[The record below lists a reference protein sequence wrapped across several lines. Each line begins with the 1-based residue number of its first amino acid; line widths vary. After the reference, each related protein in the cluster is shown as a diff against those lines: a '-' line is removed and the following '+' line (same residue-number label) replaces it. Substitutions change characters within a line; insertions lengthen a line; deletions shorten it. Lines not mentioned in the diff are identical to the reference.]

1 MKPAPRR
8 ESRSTTD
15 ESARERLARARIAE
29 LAALWGVP
37 GAADAITVR
46 FSGRLS
52 RSLGRA
58 DSARGRVTLATSL
71 RGDEEL
77 LDQALCHE
85 LAHLIAFF
93 LVGRDEPAHGP
104 TWKHL
109 MRLAGHQPAVRLS
122 SPAAAAAGPEAKEA
136 RRYRHR
142 CPVCQF
148 ARVASRRMPRWRC
161 ADCAAAGLGG
171 LLEVE
176 LEGRPR

>member
-1 MKPAPRR
+1 MKSAPRR
-8 ESRSTTD
+8 EPRLTTD
-15 ESARERLARARIAE
+15 ESAWERLARARVAE

-37 GAADAITVR
+37 GAADAFTVR

-58 DSARGRVTLATSL
+58 DSASGRVTLATSL

-77 LDQALCHE
+77 LDQALSHE

-93 LVGRDEPAHGP
+93 LVGRAEPAHGP
-104 TWKHL
+104 TWKRL
-109 MRLAGHQPAVRLS
+109 MRLAGHQPAIRLS
-122 SPAAAAAGPEAKEA
+122 SPAVAVAGAEPKEA

-148 ARVASRRMPRWRC
+148 TRTASRRMPRWRC
-161 ADCAAAGLGG
+161 ADCAASGLGG
-171 LLEVE
+171 RLEIE
-176 LEGRPR
+176 SEGRLR